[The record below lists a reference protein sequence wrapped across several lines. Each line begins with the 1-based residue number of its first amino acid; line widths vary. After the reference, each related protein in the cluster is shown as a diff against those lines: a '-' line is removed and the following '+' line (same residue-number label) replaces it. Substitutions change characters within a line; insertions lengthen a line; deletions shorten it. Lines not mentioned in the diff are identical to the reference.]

1 MKRNSKHADAA
12 QDRKLIREM
21 MNERGTKRPAKG
33 KRVPKR

>member
-1 MKRNSKHADAA
+1 MKRATKHSDVA

-21 MNERGTKRPAKG
+21 MNERGMKRPAKG